1 MSTLFDY
8 ISAYNM
14 HKIIHLAVS
23 PLTKTINKEIL
34 PHTVCWYA
42 ANYFCL
48 KLSIALLFISTIQA
62 TVLYLLGCIPPCSV
76 LGLSVRPDL
85 ETLIVELLPLS
96 AGKTGVRFCLFFFLG
111 STAITGSSAN
121 SSSGPFSPN
130 NSLGSSVTSCTTCPG
145 RLISNDPR

>member
-23 PLTKTINKEIL
+23 PLTKAINKEIL

-48 KLSIALLFISTIQA
+48 KLLLAVYSIALLFISTIQA
-62 TVLYLLGCIPPCSV
+62 TVLYLLGCIPPCSA

-85 ETLIVELLPLS
+85 ETLIVELLPL
-96 AGKTGVRFCLFFFLG
+96 TG
-111 STAITGSSAN
+111 TT
-121 SSSGPFSPN
+121 SSSSP
-130 NSLGSSVTSCTTCPG
+130 S
-145 RLISNDPR
+145 DE